1 MKAIVRWLF
10 GMALWVGMM
19 FLLFATPVGWILLLI
34 LLAVWAFGD

>member
-19 FLLFATPVGWILLLI
+19 FLLFDDTCRVDSFTYIM
-34 LLAVWAFGD
+34 AVWAFGD